1 MEYPETVVIV
11 GAGGGG
17 EITYWSLKETHPGV
31 RVIFVD
37 DNPELDEVD
46 LVNERVPVLHS
57 WDFSTLRKKHG
68 ESSFRYFLPSSTY
81 PKVKK
86 LLVGKALESGLEPAP
101 AVVHPNASILG
112 RPSVTLGRGVLL
124 HHECFV
130 CNRTVIRDFVHV
142 FPSAVIGHHC
152 DIGAYSA
159 LNATS
164 VVNGYSTLGEGVLV
178 GAGCVMRDHINIA
191 PWVTIGVQT
200 AIVKDITEPGITVVG
215 VPAHPMGG
223 EHGQH

>member
-1 MEYPETVVIV
+1 MDYPDTIVIA

-17 EITYWSLKETHPGV
+17 EITYWSLIETYPGV
-31 RVIFVD
+31 KVVFVD
-37 DNPELDEVD
+37 DNPAIDEVD
-46 LVNERVPVLHS
+46 LVNEIVPVFHS
-57 WDFSTLRKKHG
+57 WDLSELRKIHG
-68 ESSFRYFLPSSTY
+68 PDSFRQFLPSSTY

-86 LLVGKALESGLEPAP
+86 LLAEKAMEAGLEPAP
-101 AVVHPNASILG
+101 AVVHPKASVLG

-152 DIGAYSA
+152 EIGAYSA

-178 GAGCVMRDHINIA
+178 GAGCVMRDHISIA

-215 VPAHPMGG
+215 VPAHPMSG
-223 EHGQH
+223 EH